1 MPKNMNTLTLQKMR
15 YLVTVA
21 DIGSVT
27 GAAKAL
33 FVSQPSLTKTIRE
46 VEDEV
51 GFHIYKR
58 TARGIFTTHKGE
70 EFLAYARQVLEQ
82 AELLQGKFL
91 QKESG
96 KRLFAISSQ
105 HYSFAVRAF
114 ADLIREHEGDMYD
127 FSFRET
133 ETYAIIED
141 VAEMR
146 SALGILYIN
155 EFNESVLK
163 KLFRE
168 RDCVFTEIVEARP
181 HVFLS
186 REHPLAERSFVR
198 LSDLQ
203 AYPYLF
209 YDQGRHNSFYFSE
222 EMFSTEEHAR
232 KVRVS
237 DRATLFNL
245 LIGINGYTVCSGVH
259 DFELTNPKIVALPL
273 KHKGS
278 MHIGYICHRNRQL
291 GALSLS
297 FIASLKRYAGCA
309 LDAGSEIV

>member
-58 TARGIFTTHKGE
+58 TARGILTTHKGE

-127 FSFRET
+127 FAFRET

-186 REHPLAERSFVR
+186 REHPLADRSFVR

-259 DFELTNPKIVALPL
+259 DFELTNPKIVAIPL
-273 KHKGS
+273 KHKGC

-297 FIASLKRYAGCA
+297 FIESLKRYAGCA
-309 LDAGSEIV
+309 E

>member
-15 YLVTVA
+15 YLVAVA

-58 TARGIFTTHKGE
+58 TARGILTTHKGE

-82 AELLQGKFL
+82 ADLLQGKFL

-114 ADLIREHEGDMYD
+114 ADLIREHEGDIYD

-168 RDCVFTEIVEARP
+168 RDCEFTEIVEARP

-186 REHPLAERSFVR
+186 REHPLADRSFVR

-259 DFELTNPKIVALPL
+259 DFELTNPKIVAIPL

-297 FIASLKRYAGCA
+297 FIESLKRYAGCA
-309 LDAGSEIV
+309 E

>member
-1 MPKNMNTLTLQKMR
+1 MTRHMNTLTLQKMR

-33 FVSQPSLTKTIRE
+33 FVSQPSLTKTIHE
-46 VEDEV
+46 VEDEL
-51 GFHIYKR
+51 GFLLYKR
-58 TARGIFTTHKGE
+58 TARGITTTHKGE

-82 AELLQGKFL
+82 ADLLQGKFL
-91 QKESG
+91 QKEESG

-114 ADLIREHEGDMYD
+114 ADLIREHEGDLYD

-133 ETYAIIED
+133 ETYGIIED

-146 SALGILYIN
+146 SALGILYLN
-155 EFNESVLK
+155 EFNEDVLRK
-163 KLFRE
+163 IFRE
-168 RDCVFTEIVEARP
+168 RDCEFTEIIEAKP

-186 REHPLAERSFVR
+186 RDHPLADRPYVR
-198 LSDLQ
+198 LKELQ

-222 EMFSTEEHAR
+222 ELFSTEEHAR

-245 LIGINGYTVCSGVH
+245 LVGIKGYTVCSGVH
-259 DFELTNPKIVALPL
+259 DFELTNPKIVAIPL

-278 MHIGYICHRNRQL
+278 MHIGYLTHRNRRL
-291 GALSLS
+291 GPLSLS
-297 FIASLKRYAGCA
+297 FIEALKRYAHCG
-309 LDAGSEIV
+309 E

>member
-58 TARGIFTTHKGE
+58 TARGILTTHKGE

-186 REHPLAERSFVR
+186 REHPLADRSFVR

-259 DFELTNPKIVALPL
+259 DFELTNPKIVAIPL

-297 FIASLKRYAGCA
+297 FIESLKRYAGCA
-309 LDAGSEIV
+309 E

>member
-1 MPKNMNTLTLQKMR
+1 MTNNMNTLTLQKMR
-15 YLVTVA
+15 YLVAVA
-21 DIGSVT
+21 DTGSVT

-33 FVSQPSLTKTIRE
+33 FVSQPSLTKTIHE
-46 VEDEV
+46 VEDEL
-51 GFHIYKR
+51 GFLLYKR
-58 TARGIFTTHKGE
+58 TARGITTTHKGE

-91 QKESG
+91 QKQSG

-114 ADLIREHEGDMYD
+114 ADLIREHEDDLYD

-133 ETYAIIED
+133 ETYGIIED

-146 SALGILYIN
+146 SALGILYLN
-155 EFNESVLK
+155 EFNEDVLRK
-163 KLFRE
+163 IFRE
-168 RDCVFTEIVEARP
+168 RDCVFTEIIEAKP

-186 REHPLAERSFVR
+186 RDHPLADRPYVR
-198 LSDLQ
+198 LKELQ

-209 YDQGRHNSFYFSE
+209 YDQGRHNSFFFSE
-222 EMFSTEEHAR
+222 EMFSTEEHGR

-245 LIGINGYTVCSGVH
+245 LVGIKGYTVCSGVH
-259 DFELTNPKIVALPL
+259 DFELTNPKIVAIPL

-278 MHIGYICHRNRQL
+278 MRIGYLTHRNRNL
-291 GALSLS
+291 GPLSLS
-297 FIASLKRYAGCA
+297 FIESLKRYARCG
-309 LDAGSEIV
+309 E

>member
-58 TARGIFTTHKGE
+58 TARGILTTHKGE

-186 REHPLAERSFVR
+186 REHPLAGRSFVR

-259 DFELTNPKIVALPL
+259 DFELTNPKIVAIPL

-297 FIASLKRYAGCA
+297 FIESLKRYAGCA
-309 LDAGSEIV
+309 E

>member
-58 TARGIFTTHKGE
+58 TARGILTTHKGE

-91 QKESG
+91 QRESG

-186 REHPLAERSFVR
+186 REHPLADRSYVR

-222 EMFSTEEHAR
+222 ELFSTEEHAR

-259 DFELTNPKIVALPL
+259 DFELTNPKIVAIPL

-291 GALSLS
+291 GALSLA
-297 FIASLKRYAGCA
+297 FIESLKRYAGCK
-309 LDAGSEIV
+309 E

>member
-58 TARGIFTTHKGE
+58 TARGILTTHKGE

-259 DFELTNPKIVALPL
+259 DFELTNPKIVAIPL

-297 FIASLKRYAGCA
+297 FIESLKRYAGCA
-309 LDAGSEIV
+309 E